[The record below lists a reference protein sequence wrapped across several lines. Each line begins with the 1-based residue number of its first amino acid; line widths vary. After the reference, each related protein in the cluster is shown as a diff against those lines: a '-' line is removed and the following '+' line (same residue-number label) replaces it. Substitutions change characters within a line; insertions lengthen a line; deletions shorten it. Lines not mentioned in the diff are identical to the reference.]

1 MTNTQ
6 RGGYRRFDLVMAGSV
21 AVLMISNIAS
31 CKILSLGP
39 LTFDGGTLLFPV
51 AYILGDVVTEV
62 YGYQRARR
70 VIWVG
75 FATTALMAATL
86 TLVGML
92 PSAAGWEHQMA
103 YEAILGVTPRIVLGS
118 LVAYWAGSFSNAWVM
133 AKLKIATQGRFLWL
147 RTISSTLLG
156 EGVDTV
162 LFVLIAFWG
171 VLPASL
177 VWAVVASNYVF
188 KCVLEVAVTPI
199 TYQVVNALKRAEGE
213 DHFDYDTSFNPFRM
227 RSL

>member
-1 MTNTQ
+1 MSTSQ
-6 RGGYRRFDLVMAGSV
+6 RTDYRYFDLVMVGFV

-31 CKILSLGP
+31 SKILSIGL

-75 FATTALMAATL
+75 FAATALMAGTL
-86 TLVGML
+86 ALVGAL
-92 PSAAGWEHQMA
+92 PPAEGWEHQAA
-103 YEAILGVTPRIVLGS
+103 YEAVLGVTPRIVLGS
-118 LVAYWAGSFSNAWVM
+118 LAAYWAGSFSNAWLM
-133 AKLKIATQGRFLWL
+133 ARLKIATKGRLLWL
-147 RTISSTLLG
+147 RTITSTLLG

-171 VLPASL
+171 VLPTSL
-177 VWAVVASNYVF
+177 VWTVIVSNYVF
-188 KCVLEVAVTPI
+188 KCALEMAVTPL
-199 TYQVVNALKRAEGE
+199 TYRVVNGLKRAEGE
-213 DHFDYDTSFNPFRM
+213 DYYDYHTSFNPFRM
-227 RSL
+227 GLS